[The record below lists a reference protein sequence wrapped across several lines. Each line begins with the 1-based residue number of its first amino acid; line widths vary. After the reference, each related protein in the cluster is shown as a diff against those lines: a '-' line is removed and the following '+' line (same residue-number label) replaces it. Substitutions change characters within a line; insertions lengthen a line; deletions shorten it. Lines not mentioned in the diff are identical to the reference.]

1 MQSLVI
7 RMDDFDYLPGFADS
21 GGWGRADKDF
31 EGQLMPKIVEINA
44 AVAA

>member
-21 GGWGRADKDF
+21 GGWGRADK
-31 EGQLMPKIVEINA
+31 ELMPKIVEINA